1 MPEGARA
8 VRGIVRPP
16 RAPDAPSVPAAIR
29 GARPA
34 GWDLLL
40 GCVAVY
46 IATTV
51 GRVHQLFPLL
61 LPLKP
66 AFVAALLAV
75 GLYLLQQSGQRRIHR
90 LRSPTTVCLQ
100 QIQAD
105 SQQRGHERGLERQ

>member
-1 MPEGARA
+1 MPEPARV
-8 VRGIVRPP
+8 VRSVDRPLQSS
-16 RAPDAPSVPAAIR
+16 DAPSVPAASQ

-40 GCVAVY
+40 ACVAVY

-51 GRVHQLFPLL
+51 GRVHQLFPVLL
-61 LPLKP
+61 ALKP

-75 GLYLLQQSGQRRIHR
+75 GLYLLQQTGQRRIHR
-90 LRSPTTVCLQ
+90 IRSPTTVCLQ

>member
-1 MPEGARA
+1 MLRRLSPIARR
-8 VRGIVRPP
+8 RGIPP
-16 RAPDAPSVPAAIR
+16 ASLTGTPRDR
-29 GARPA
+29 Y
-34 GWDLLL
+34 WDLLL
-40 GCVAVY
+40 VCVAVY

-66 AFVAALLAV
+66 AFAAALLAV